1 MQRSLRSN
9 SAAPAIFPIRNR
21 ETTMADGVAAGGAA
35 ALVPPPPARN
45 EVWTENPL
53 TGNFNPGST
62 SGQKIFL
69 EKTKGL
75 EASKRLALTNSNSTE
90 IMAFLKVKEQIM
102 GATVTGIPTSYAGG
116 IGIALMNLIHQSPSI
131 SLEMCQRRAH
141 VRYGNPIGDT
151 DPIPPQP
158 WRSRTLDPA
167 NVAADKAT
175 FYDRV
180 NANVVVEI
188 VKNTLTPG
196 GWDDL
201 MLQEDKF
208 LFISAEGVKSFDGP
222 SLLKVVL
229 EEIDPTSSVNI
240 EMHRQSIEGA
250 KLHVYKGNVVEML
263 KAIEKHYQ
271 AIVENG
277 HAYDA
282 DTYRRHLMTAL
293 QTGSNAVFNTKLQT
307 IKSDVDACY
316 GYNANIT
323 PQALI
328 QSAKQ
333 QYINI
338 SRRGE
343 WNKIDPR
350 DAQIMA
356 LTTALKDSKTAAPS
370 PAPASGKNDPAK
382 NDAAKK
388 ERELYFEWRTNNKGS
403 TATWKGRL
411 HTWCP
416 NHKKAGV
423 FDGMYYDSHTPET
436 HDTWQAQ
443 MDVKYGAKKNGKRNA
458 PATGTAPAE
467 KSLKISDALKNALC
481 TNLCVSEEDL
491 AKIVESAGQ
500 DF

>member
-9 SAAPAIFPIRNR
+9 SRNQ
-21 ETTMADGVAAGGAA
+21 ETTMADATAAGGAA
-35 ALVPPPPARN
+35 AVMPPPPASN

-53 TGNFNPGST
+53 TGNFNPGTT

-75 EASKRLALTNSNSTE
+75 EASKRLALTNTNLAE
-90 IMAFLKVKEQIM
+90 IMAFLKVKEQTM
-102 GATVTGIPTSYAGG
+102 GGVVTGIPTLYTGG
-116 IGIALMNLIHQSPSI
+116 VASAFMNLIHQSPSI
-131 SLEMCQRRAH
+131 LLEMCQQRAH
-141 VRYGNPIGDT
+141 VRYSTPLGNG

-158 WRSRTLDPA
+158 WTSVTLDPA
-167 NVAADKAT
+167 TVDTDKAK

-208 LFISAEGVKSFDGP
+208 AFLSAEGVKSFDGP
-222 SLLKVVL
+222 SLLKVLL

-240 EMHRQSIEGA
+240 EMHRQAIEGA
-250 KLHVYKGNVVEML
+250 KLHTYKGNVVEML
-263 KAIEKHYQ
+263 KMIEKHHQ
-271 AIVENG
+271 SIVENG
-277 HAYDA
+277 HAYDS
-282 DTYRRHLMTAL
+282 DTYRRHLMAAL
-293 QTGSNAVFNTKLQT
+293 QSGSNAVFNTKLQT

-316 GYNANIT
+316 GYNATIT

-356 LTTALKDSKTAAPS
+356 LTTALKDAKTAAPAS
-370 PAPASGKNDPAK
+370 APGKNDDAK
-382 NDAAKK
+382 KERDDAKK
-388 ERELYFEWRTNNKGS
+388 ERELYFEWRTSNKGS

-467 KSLKISDALKNALC
+467 KLLKISDALKNTLC

>member
-1 MQRSLRSN
+1 MHRSLQSN
-9 SAAPAIFPIRNR
+9 STAPAIFPIRNQ
-21 ETTMADGVAAGGAA
+21 ETARMAGLAAGGAA
-35 ALVPPPPARN
+35 VVVPPAPARI

-53 TGNFNPGST
+53 TGNFNPGTT

-75 EASKRLALTNSNSTE
+75 DADKRLALTNSNSAK
-90 IMAFLKVKEQIM
+90 IMALLKVKEQIM
-102 GATVTGIPTSYAGG
+102 GGVVTGIPTSYAGG
-116 IGIALMNLIHQSPSI
+116 TGSALMNLIHQSPSI

-141 VRYGNPIGDT
+141 ARYSTALGEH
-151 DPIPPQP
+151 DPIPQQP
-158 WRSRTLDPA
+158 WTSRTLDPA
-167 NVAADKAT
+167 NDNADKTT

-180 NANVVVEI
+180 NANVVVELM
-188 VKNTLTPG
+188 KNTLTPG

-201 MLQEDKF
+201 MLQESKF
-208 LFISAEGVKSFDGP
+208 LFQDAQGVKSYDGP
-222 SLLKVVL
+222 CLLKVIL
-229 EEIDPTSSVNI
+229 EDIDPTSSVNI

-250 KLHVYKGNVVEML
+250 KLHDFKGNVVEML
-263 KAIEKHYQ
+263 KTIEKHYQ

-277 HAYDA
+277 HAYDS
-282 DTYRRHLMTAL
+282 DTYRRHLMAAL
-293 QTGSNAVFNTKLQT
+293 LSGSNSVFNTKLQT

-316 GYNANIT
+316 GYNADIT

-328 QSAKQ
+328 MSSKQ

-356 LTTALKDSKTAAPS
+356 LTTALKDSKTAAPA
-370 PAPASGKNDPAK
+370 PAPSSNVD
-382 NDAAKK
+382 AKK
-388 ERELYFEWRTNNKGS
+388 ERELYFEWRTSNKGS

-416 NHKKAGV
+416 HHKKAGV
-423 FDGMYYDSHTPET
+423 FDGMYYDSHTPAT
-436 HDTWQAQ
+436 HETWQAA
-443 MDVKYGAKKNGKRNA
+443 MDVKYGAKKNGKKSA
-458 PATGTAPAE
+458 QATGTAPND
-467 KSLKISDALKNALC
+467 KSLKISEALKNALC
-481 TNLCVSEEDL
+481 TNLCVSEDDL
-491 AKIVESAGQ
+491 AKIIDSAGQ